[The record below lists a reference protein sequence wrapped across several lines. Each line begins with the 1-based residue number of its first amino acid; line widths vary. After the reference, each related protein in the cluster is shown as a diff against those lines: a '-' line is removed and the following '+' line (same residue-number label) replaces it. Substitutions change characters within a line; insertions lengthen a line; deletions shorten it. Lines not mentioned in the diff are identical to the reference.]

1 VIDKYLILI
10 GRTFIATF
18 FLVNFFNIIPFE
30 FSKNVWFVQVSM
42 LLVDTGSLML
52 LGLTCLKLV
61 PFFSIK
67 DNKLINPNKELTT
80 YETNIDAEQEQEQEK
95 KYKKN
100 LITIN
105 KFSTC
110 LIYFY
115 LFIALFQIF
124 VLVNGVSQIDLMY
137 SERILKIEKEFDKFK
152 NKNSAESKLNKEI
165 NNQPSLDSKLIV
177 KNKLNKNIV
186 KEANKGKF
194 LLVRNFIRVFLM
206 SLVWAYGFYKLAKFS

>member
-1 VIDKYLILI
+1 MINKYLILI

-30 FSKNVWFVQVSM
+30 FSRNVWFVQVSM
-42 LLVDTGSLML
+42 LLVDTASLML
-52 LGLTCLKLV
+52 LGLACLKLV
-61 PFFSIK
+61 PFLSIK

-80 YETNIDAEQEQEQEK
+80 YESTFDEDQEQ

-100 LITIN
+100 LININ
-105 KFSTC
+105 KFSTY
-110 LIYFY
+110 LIYFF

-124 VLVNGVSQIDLMY
+124 VLVNGVRQIDLMY
-137 SERILKIEKEFDKFK
+137 SERILKVEREFDKFK

-165 NNQPSLDSKLIV
+165 NNQPSLDNKLIE
-177 KNKLNKNIV
+177 KNKLNTNIV

-206 SLVWAYGFYKLAKFS
+206 SLVWAYGFFKLAKFS